1 MIDPEHCFFV
11 VRDPELLFSK
21 GDTNPTI
28 RFQLLEEKRPGKYGR
43 SGKYIHLEIPNESAM
58 RLLGS
63 LKGYQKHM
71 GLPDPDTP
79 QAKEILPKKTKP
91 N

>member
-1 MIDPEHCFFV
+1 MIDPEHCFV
-11 VRDPELLFSK
+11 VRDPELLFADGYK
-21 GDTNPTI
+21 NPI
-28 RFQLLEEKRPGKYGR
+28 MHFQILEETSPGQYGR
-43 SGKYIHLEIPNESAM
+43 TGKYIHLEIPNESAM

-71 GLPDPDTP
+71 GLPDPGTA
-79 QAKEILPKKTKP
+79 QAKEIPPQTKL